1 MIAVPK
7 GLCSLRVRA
16 CQSDPTPLA
25 SKLVRIREAK
35 ASASI
40 DSCRRLASFKKLQ
53 VQPLSTSLK
62 LASKSKIGILQ
73 RIISEINLS
82 LRAGYLL
89 VTKVK
94 TKSECSQPTPMPIKE
109 GKTTPLVLPMSDLHP
124 VSAPSISTNLT
135 RPL

>member
-1 MIAVPK
+1 MAVPK

-35 ASASI
+35 TSASI
-40 DSCRRLASFKKLQ
+40 DSCRRLASFKKLL

-62 LASKSKIGILQ
+62 LASKSKKGILQ
-73 RIISEINLS
+73 RIISEIHLS
-82 LRAGYLL
+82 PRAGYLL
-89 VTKVK
+89 VTTVK
-94 TKSECSQPTPMPIKE
+94 TKLECSQPTPMPMEE

-124 VSAPSISTNLT
+124 VTAPSIIMNLT